1 MKTTRCCEGSGGAP
15 ASDAAWFRSLHNNV
29 NIKYVHNRQK
39 FEKSQNS
46 IEICGI
52 LEYSIKH
59 RERKVGRNNI
69 FGINCDL
76 VPFLPQDIDLCG
88 RPAQ

>member
-1 MKTTRCCEGSGGAP
+1 MLYTRYCVRQKKTP
-15 ASDAAWFRSLHNNV
+15 ATATSQFRSLHNNV
-29 NIKYVHNRQK
+29 YIKYVHNRQI

-59 RERKVGRNNI
+59 REIKVGRNNI
-69 FGINCDL
+69 FGINCDC
-76 VPFLPQDIDLCG
+76 VPFLPQDIAPIG
-88 RPAQ
+88 RQAF